1 MLNNPQEA
9 ISALTETLVSLH
21 RQIDEA
27 SVNELALI
35 ATLQELLPG
44 FSQRFDQLR
53 IGIEKQFAE
62 NDQVFLA
69 RLERGDEVTGSVECM
84 KASNVFEDCW
94 KRIDR
99 ARMHANAFTHEWN
112 GLLKPATFDYRTKQD
127 GNGALIFIGRFRD
140 VPKNDLALE
149 LGEFFYQ
156 LRAALDGAIFKAAE
170 IGSAPGMPANE
181 NSLEFP
187 ICPNRRKFE
196 GSAFYAGP
204 FHQDLKNWL
213 EAVQPYNAPNSGNP
227 DIVECGRRLK
237 LLHDCARKDRHR
249 RLHVIAAIPISVDWK
264 FDPPFPVG
272 YVRQMTD
279 ANFFEDE
286 AEFLE
291 MRVPESERDNPNI
304 KLETEIELS
313 ISIAEM
319 PGIAGAGV
327 SRELS
332 NLDQVVSAIIGE
344 FEARFK

>member
-1 MLNNPQEA
+1 MSP
-9 ISALTETLVSLH
+9 SP
-21 RQIDEA
+21 A
-27 SVNELALI
+27 SV
-35 ATLQELLPG
+35 
-44 FSQRFDQLR
+44 R
-53 IGIEKQFAE
+53 
-62 NDQVFLA
+62 
-69 RLERGDEVTGSVECM
+69 
-84 KASNVFEDCW
+84 VFEDCW

-99 ARMHANAFTHEWN
+99 ARMHAKAFTHEWN
-112 GLLKPATFDYRTKQD
+112 GLLKPATFDYRTKKD

-140 VPKNDLALE
+140 IPKNDLALE

-156 LRAALDGAIFKAAE
+156 LRAALDGVIFRTAE
-170 IGSAPGMPANE
+170 IGSAPNPPADE
-181 NSLEFP
+181 NSLYFP
-187 ICPNRRKFE
+187 IYPSPKAFKK
-196 GSAFYAGP
+196 SAVYTGP

-213 EAVQPYNAPNSGNP
+213 ESVQPYNAPKSGNP

-264 FDPPFPVG
+264 FDPPFPAG
-272 YVRQMTD
+272 YVRQIHG

-319 PGIAGAGV
+319 PGIAGAKI
-327 SRELS
+327 SRELQ
-332 NLDQVVSAIIGE
+332 NLDDTVSAIVRE
-344 FEARFK
+344 FEARCK